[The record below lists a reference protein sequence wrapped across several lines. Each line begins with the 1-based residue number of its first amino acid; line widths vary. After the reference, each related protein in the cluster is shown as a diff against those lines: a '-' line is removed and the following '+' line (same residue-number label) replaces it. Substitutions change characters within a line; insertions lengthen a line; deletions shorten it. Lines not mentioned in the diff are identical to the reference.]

1 MERVVGMAVSSNEYR
16 SLQSRDRRNHQ
27 RPPQPL
33 ILSEGDAS
41 HSPDLVT
48 LGLVWGIRVSGS
60 APRRRRCRMAPR
72 RGRVRF
78 SKRRSGLFNK
88 SFELAVLCDAE
99 VVLLV
104 FSPGGKLYEFS
115 SVSRYA
121 ALPLPPFP
129 STASPITRGREENR
143 RRWLK
148 L

>member
-1 MERVVGMAVSSNEYR
+1 MPLLGYGLTTRLENSSDKNAVGSTSYSGR
-16 SLQSRDRRNHQ
+16 QYHPQ
-27 RPPQPL
+27 RQ
-33 ILSEGDAS
+33 A
-41 HSPDLVT
+41 
-48 LGLVWGIRVSGS
+48 
-60 APRRRRCRMAPR
+60 RRRGTKMAPR

-88 SFELAVLCDAE
+88 AFELAVLCDAD